1 MTDFRQTIQ
10 NRLHQ
15 RFSQNATYVPTIG
28 NPIEVNV
35 KLRKG
40 VAVYG
45 EGMEFVG
52 DEDQVVFL
60 LTDIPEAKKR
70 DAFIF
75 TINEEPHEY
84 HLIKSLQND
93 GVRAIWSVRLDDR
106 YSWFR

>member
-15 RFSQNATYVPTIG
+15 RFSQDAAYVPTTGI
-28 NPIEVNV
+28 PIDVKV

-52 DEDQVVFL
+52 DEDQLMFL
-60 LTDIPEAKKR
+60 LTDIENAEKR
-70 DAFIF
+70 ESFIF
-75 TINEEPHEY
+75 TVGNDIQEY
-84 HLIKSLQND
+84 QLIKPLQND
-93 GVRAIWSVRLDDR
+93 GIRAIWSVRRVD
-106 YSWFR
+106 

>member
-15 RFSQNATYVPTIG
+15 RFSQDAAYVPTIG
-28 NPIEVNV
+28 LPINVKV

-52 DEDQVVFL
+52 DEDQIMFL
-60 LTDIPEAKKR
+60 LTDIENAEKKES
-70 DAFIF
+70 FIF
-75 TINEEPHEY
+75 TVDNDIQEY
-84 HLIKSLQND
+84 QLIKPLQND
-93 GVRAIWSVRLDDR
+93 GIRAIWSVRRVD
-106 YSWFR
+106 